1 MIKNKPDWIQIPALP
16 VFCVTLDKSLHLSAL
31 SFLN

>member
-16 VFCVTLDKSLHLSAL
+16 LLCVTLDKSLHLSVL